1 MQTVPAR
8 RQLDFHDFDAV
19 IRDVESLA
27 AGGYERCGRWDL
39 AQVCRHLAEWLRFP
53 LDGYPKP
60 PAPIRLMLWTLR
72 KTIGKRELRKILE
85 SRQMPGGGPT
95 LPETVPSSGGIEA
108 EAVEDL
114 RRIAAL
120 RPAWSRGL
128 HAIAVDPLFPPPEPS
143 RPQDRPLIQDAIRE
157 GSGARTAT
165 ARGSGLAR
173 DGVPG

>member
-27 AGGYERCGRWDL
+27 AVGYERCGRWEL

-95 LPETVPSSGGIEA
+95 LPETVPSSGGNEA

-114 RRIAAL
+114 RRI
-120 RPAWSRGL
+120 
-128 HAIAVDPLFPPPEPS
+128 IARFRAHDGPFYPSPLFGQLGAEDCT
-143 RPQDRPLIQDAIRE
+143 QLQLIHCAHHL
-157 GSGARTAT
+157 SHLVPKTA
-165 ARGSGLAR
+165 L
-173 DGVPG
+173 